1 MANHQIIIQENGTT
15 TLATV
20 KKYCDRNIDIVVNV
34 PSSGEPTQFTNILD
48 LDTTIVKNGYR
59 VISTG
64 YTATAEGVAV
74 VFPITAGTHRLRAR
88 GKYTFGFL
96 DYSAYMSNS
105 VGGSGF
111 FTNTYQS
118 NATPTESTFSGTNIG
133 NHGNFEERGFIV
145 GIDEYGDTFIDV
157 PVTQDC
163 YLGITLKDLSVS
175 FSYGTFIDPI
185 ITIDEPIGNGGYVG

>member
-1 MANHQIIIQENGTT
+1 MANHQITIKENITK
-15 TLATV
+15 TLLTEG
-20 KKYCDRNIDIVVNV
+20 KYCDRNIDVIVNV
-34 PSSGEPTQFTNILD
+34 PSSGEPTQFTNVLD

-59 VISTG
+59 VTSTG
-64 YTATAEGVAV
+64 YTATTEGVAV

-111 FTNTYQS
+111 FTNMYQS
-118 NATPTESTFSGTNIG
+118 NATPTESTFSGTIVANYAS
-133 NHGNFEERGFIV
+133 FEEKGFIV

-157 PVTQDC
+157 IITKDC
-163 YLGITLKDLSVS
+163 YFGFTLKDMSLVYP
-175 FSYGTFIDPI
+175 YGTFINPI
-185 ITIDEPIGNGGYVG
+185 MTIDEPIGNGGIV